1 MPISTGSIYTL
12 PGRIGGTGN
21 RKEQPMPEI
30 QDQMQTPGIDQV
42 QKDSRKIFYKE
53 HEFRPEYT
61 LIIAELDALINDGEG
76 SASVLKAKRDE
87 IVALIQDHGSQKD
100 DVLMVVNDKI
110 DKMLQELAAIDS
122 AYERLFQKIH
132 NDIVAINH
140 NILNHIQI
148 YDVPLAYYLEM
159 KGKTASLFGKI
170 SPYSSGKANGG
181 IDDKWTVKAPG
192 TVALRDK
199 DMGSRM
205 ITFPLMADPSIPQD
219 KSLKLFSF
227 QPLLNAEG
235 KPVFLAEF
243 MINGD
248 LYAFKGY
255 LKSETIDRT
264 GKRGAVF
271 DAEYALS
278 HDLPFSFKIV
288 YDEAVNELA
297 CLFKYDT
304 TPDKF
309 TSIIKLNVSVHLL
322 VGKNLAIE
330 TMNTT
335 FDAEIA

>member
-1 MPISTGSIYTL
+1 
-12 PGRIGGTGN
+12 
-21 RKEQPMPEI
+21 MPEI

-42 QKDSRKIFYKE
+42 QKEGRKIFYKE

-61 LIIAELDALINDGEG
+61 LIIAELDALIHDGEG
-76 SASVLKAKRDE
+76 STSVLKAKRDE

-132 NDIVAINH
+132 NDIIAINH
-140 NILNHIQI
+140 NILNHTHI

-159 KGKTASLFGKI
+159 KGKVASLIGNI
-170 SPYSSGKANGG
+170 SPYTSGKANGSS
-181 IDDKWTVKAPG
+181 DDKWTVKAPG

-199 DMGSRM
+199 DRGDRM
-205 ITFPLMADPSIPQD
+205 ITFPVMIDPAIAQD
-219 KSLKLFSF
+219 EPLKLFSF
-227 QPLLNAEG
+227 HPLRNAEG
-235 KPVFLAEF
+235 TPVFLADF
-243 MINGD
+243 TISGD

-288 YDEAVNELA
+288 YDEEANELA
-297 CLFKYDT
+297 CLFRYDT

-309 TSIIKLNVSVHLL
+309 TSIIKLTVSVHLL
-322 VGKNLAIE
+322 VGKNLVIE
-330 TMNTT
+330 TMNTR
-335 FDAEIA
+335 FNAEID